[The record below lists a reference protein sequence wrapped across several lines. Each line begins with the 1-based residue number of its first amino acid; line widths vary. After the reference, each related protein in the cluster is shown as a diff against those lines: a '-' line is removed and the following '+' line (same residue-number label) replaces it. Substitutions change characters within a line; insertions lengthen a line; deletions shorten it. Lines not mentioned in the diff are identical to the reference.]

1 MRDALPPSESML
13 NTTHAP
19 HLTPLPSLLSAQIQ
33 DLVDEGRQVLLV
45 SSGAVGLGRL
55 RLGLS
60 KEVVKNPAN
69 VMDRQACAAAGQEV
83 RQCAR
88 AQRLLAPVH
97 FPSAAS
103 VTVSDMLVCDDDMG
117 RC

>member
-19 HLTPLPSLLSAQIQ
+19 HLTPRPSLFPAQIQ

-88 AQRLLAPVH
+88 APRWPAPVH
-97 FPSAAS
+97 FPCSA
-103 VTVSDMLVCDDDMG
+103 LCCVCD
-117 RC
+117 CF